1 MNGCDYRLDAWI
13 DGELGP
19 GERLAVEEHVSACA
33 ACRQAGEELRAGG
46 EGLRR
51 ALGGLLLHVDLPG
64 LVMAGLPQKRRSLV
78 MVRTQG
84 VRRRLAL
91 IGFGVA
97 MALVVFSFLR
107 TGPDSVMTLLSEPQ
121 RAAFFLNWALMLA
134 AGSMLIWPEKVAWL
148 EAGALAMVRGGRPQ
162 VSPRERV
169 LVQGVGLIF
178 LGVTTAVHY
187 VLMRNLGF

>member
-1 MNGCDYRLDAWI
+1 VNACDCRLDAWI

-19 GERLAVEEHVSACA
+19 GERLAVEEHVGACA
-33 ACRQAGEELRAGG
+33 ACREEAAELRAGD

-51 ALGGLLLHVDLPG
+51 ALGGLLLHVDLPQR
-64 LVMAGLPQKRRSLV
+64 VMTNLPEKRRSLV

-97 MALVVFSFLR
+97 LALVVFSFLR
-107 TGPDSVMTLLSEPQ
+107 TGPDSVMNLLSEPQ

-162 VSPRERV
+162 VNPRERI
-169 LVQGVGLIF
+169 LVQGVGLVF

-187 VLMRNLGF
+187 ILMRNLGF